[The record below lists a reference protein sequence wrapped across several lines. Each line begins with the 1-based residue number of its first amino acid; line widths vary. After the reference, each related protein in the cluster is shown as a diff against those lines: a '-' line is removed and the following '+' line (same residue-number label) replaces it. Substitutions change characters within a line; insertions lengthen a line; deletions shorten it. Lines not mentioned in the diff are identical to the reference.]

1 MELILI
7 YFILSLAT
15 SLTSLVLWVYPE
27 LKEAIAD
34 EVDNT
39 ATQNPKFYLTAYLV
53 IATILAPFILPAIII
68 PNGHERF
75 VKGMRAS
82 IRKPD

>member
-1 MELILI
+1 MLI

-27 LKEAIAD
+27 LKLAIAD

-39 ATQNPKFYLTAYLV
+39 ATQNPKLYLAAYVV
-53 IATILAPFILPAIII
+53 IGTILAPFILPAIIL
-68 PNGHERF
+68 PTGHERF
-75 VKGMRAS
+75 VKGMRNS